1 MIENPAH
8 AEQLYALEKRLKKS
22 RKRTRFVSGLLMI
35 MVIVAAVLGIYIIMS
50 EVSQPLFGK
59 WPRILKERDNLQAEN
74 ASLNNT
80 LDSVQYANR
89 VLLEY
94 SDTATGLYYDVQIG
108 AFRDFDL
115 GTYREEL
122 RGLGIETIG
131 NVNKYTL
138 GRFAT
143 FKRAAAF
150 RRDILRLGI
159 DSAFIIAHLNG
170 ELIDVR
176 EARRFE
182 RQRQ

>member
-8 AEQLYALEKRLKKS
+8 AKQLYALEKRLKKS
-22 RKRTRFVSGLLMI
+22 RKLTRFVSGLFII
-35 MVIVAAVLGIYIIMS
+35 MFIVAALLGIYIVMS
-50 EVSQPLFGK
+50 EISQPLFGK
-59 WPRILKERDNLQAEN
+59 WPKIQKERDQLLAEKESLQ
-74 ASLNNT
+74 NT
-80 LDSVQYANR
+80 LDSVSYANK

-108 AFRDFDL
+108 AFRDFNL

-131 NVNKYTL
+131 DVNKYTL

-143 FKRAAAF
+143 FDRAAAF
-150 RRDILRLGI
+150 RKDMLRLGI

-182 RQRQ
+182 RNR